1 MSVCR
6 LKGLKMRLSGKK
18 ILLTGANGG
27 LGRAIAEKALA
38 EGAQVAL
45 CEKTSELAASAKGAL
60 PDAAN
65 ASTVAGDLTD
75 EKAVQNIVGE
85 AITQLGGLDGV
96 VNNAAMLADNDAMP
110 ADTPLDDWQATLDV
124 NLTGAFLVYKHALPH
139 LIKQQSGSLVTM
151 SSVVAHSASAV
162 PQIAYTASKG
172 GLEAMTREIAIA
184 HARDNIRANC
194 VAPGPVLTDRTARYF
209 DSDEK
214 WQARR
219 KHIPMGRL
227 GRADEIAALV
237 CFLLSDEAGWQTGG
251 VYRADG
257 GISAAYLVDD
267 SKGGNETP

>member
-1 MSVCR
+1 
-6 LKGLKMRLSGKK
+6 MRLSGKK

-38 EGAQVAL
+38 EGAQLAL
-45 CEKTSELAASAKGAL
+45 CEKTPALAEAAKAALLDNKNSIALAA
-60 PDAAN
+60 DI
-65 ASTVAGDLTD
+65 TD
-75 EKAVQNIVGE
+75 EAAVKTMLEQ
-85 AITQLGGLDGV
+85 AIDTLGVLDGV
-96 VNNAAMLADNDAMP
+96 VNNAAMLADNDGMP
-110 ADTPLDDWQATLDV
+110 AETPLTCWQDTLAV

-139 LIKQQSGSLVTM
+139 LIAQQSGSLVTM
-151 SSVVAHSASAV
+151 SSLVAHSASAV

-172 GLEAMTREIAIA
+172 GLEAMTREIAMT

-194 VAPGPVLTDRTARYF
+194 VAPGPVLTERTARYF

-227 GRADEIAALV
+227 GRPEEIAALV

-267 SKGGNETP
+267 SKGGSETP